1 MTAGLLFFCLLFD
14 GADVVDN
21 APTKSSARESSGQ
34 LFPGYYTRNPS
45 MFPDVGLIKG
55 QYA

>member
-1 MTAGLLFFCLLFD
+1 LFFCLLFD